1 MLVPIDDDL
10 YKELDEVAEE
20 LGLTTDALAE
30 LAIECFIKDIKNIN
44 K

>member
-20 LGLTTDALAE
+20 LGLTTEYVAE
-30 LAIECFIKDIKNIN
+30 LAIEHLIKSSKN